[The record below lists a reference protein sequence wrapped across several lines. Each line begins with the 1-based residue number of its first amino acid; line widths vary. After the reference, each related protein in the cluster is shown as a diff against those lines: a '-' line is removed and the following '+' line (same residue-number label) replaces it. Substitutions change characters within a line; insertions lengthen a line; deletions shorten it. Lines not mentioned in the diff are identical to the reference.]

1 MAITDEIIAALPKR
15 QPRILNI
22 LQWPSQLLTKPS
34 KPFVGD
40 IKADEPLQ
48 GLLDDMVFTMERAQA
63 VGLAGVQVGAPLTL
77 MVVQVEGKTYKI
89 VNPRL
94 VEVSAEQERKKE
106 GCLSFMGLFI
116 DVKRPKK
123 CKIEYFDENG
133 AHQTTEGN
141 DLLARA
147 IQHEM
152 DHLEGKTFL
161 DRLPRL
167 ERARALEKNKVAKRR
182 LKSVIKSMK

>member
-1 MAITDEIIAALPKR
+1 MALTDEVLASLPKR
-15 QPRILNI
+15 QPQLLNI
-22 LQWPSQLLTKPS
+22 VQWPSKLLTQPS
-34 KPFVGD
+34 KPFMGD
-40 IKADEPLQ
+40 IKADAGLQ
-48 GLLDDMVFTMERAQA
+48 GLLDDMVFTMNRAQA
-63 VGLAGVQVGAPLTL
+63 VGLAGVQVAAPLTI

-94 VEVSAEQERKKE
+94 VEVSAEMERKKE

-116 DVKRPKK
+116 DVKRPKR
-123 CKIEYFDENG
+123 CKVEYFDENG

-141 DLLARA
+141 GLLAQA

-161 DRLPRL
+161 DRLPQL
-167 ERARALEKNKVAKRR
+167 ERSRALEKNKVAKRR
-182 LKSVIKSMK
+182 LKAAIKQLK